1 MLREKMLMPLV
12 YGTDAAQE
20 SSTVG
25 LMLCGKMC
33 RVGGLSSMVSWNPSI
48 AIAWYYGF

>member
-25 LMLCGKMC
+25 LMLCVKMC
-33 RVGGLSSMVSWNPSI
+33 RVGGPSSMVSGGRDGQPPS
-48 AIAWYYGF
+48 APQ